1 MLHTQRLLISA
12 PLKVVAIH
20 RPILLLAS
28 PSNAVAHARA
38 GQGARGVH
46 ASTPDSRDKRRRS
59 HFQREYTEPKEEEPN
74 KMEGDAISSV
84 YILLYAA
91 TIILLS
97 LSLCIQCVCVHLMKD
112 RARSSREP
120 GGFIQYDGAAA
131 AYRSYSRQSIQRQA
145 SVMMS
150 PSRS

>member
-1 MLHTQRLLISA
+1 MLHAQRLLIYSA

-28 PSNAVAHARA
+28 PSNAVAQARA

-91 TIILLS
+91 TITTLS
-97 LSLCIQCVCVHLMKD
+97 LSVYTVCVCVHLMKD

-120 GGFIQYDGAAA
+120 GGFIQYDGAA
-131 AYRSYSRQSIQRQA
+131 YRSYSRQSIQRQA